1 MFQKISSRFAV
12 WALVLI
18 CVISFS
24 FMLYAAHTDSAIVDE
39 LAHIPAGYGYVHD
52 LSYNLNPE
60 HPPLIKALAALPVLF
75 INPTF
80 PTTSTAWTT
89 EVNGEWDMG
98 YQFLYGVGNN
108 ANEIIDT
115 ARVLPILI
123 TLLVVL
129 FIWLLARGLMGDW
142 WALLPATLFALSP
155 TVLAQGHYVTTDV
168 GAAFGTI
175 FSFYYFLK
183 YVEKPSRKYL
193 WFAGL
198 SFGVAQLTKFST
210 PLLIPLYILLAFVLW
225 LRNTIIDWHSARAR
239 VKTFFLRGLKWLWRL
254 ILIFA
259 IGYVCIVYP
268 VYFLFT
274 VNYSPAKQ
282 LSDTQYLLGSFAGGA
297 TPAGQLCNGMRCF
310 ADADIFMAHST
321 LLRPYA
327 EYLLGLLMSLQRVDG
342 GNTIYFLGQ
351 IRESGGWIYFPVLFL
366 IKETIPTLIIVLLA
380 LVLALWWMLRRD
392 KREGRGRWRRIID
405 YIGVN
410 FAEFS
415 MALFII
421 IYWGYSMQ
429 APLNIG
435 FRHLLPTLPFIYILA
450 AGVWRKWITQINLPM
465 FGTGGAATFGT
476 GGTGA
481 AGGLATAQS
490 MFMSVAATTR

>member
-1 MFQKISSRFAV
+1 
-12 WALVLI
+12 
-18 CVISFS
+18 
-24 FMLYAAHTDSAIVDE
+24 
-39 LAHIPAGYGYVHD
+39 
-52 LSYNLNPE
+52 
-60 HPPLIKALAALPVLF
+60 
-75 INPTF
+75 
-80 PTTSTAWTT
+80 
-89 EVNGEWDMG
+89 
-98 YQFLYGVGNN
+98 
-108 ANEIIDT
+108 
-115 ARVLPILI
+115 
-123 TLLVVL
+123 
-129 FIWLLARGLMGDW
+129 
-142 WALLPATLFALSP
+142 
-155 TVLAQGHYVTTDV
+155 
-168 GAAFGTI
+168 
-175 FSFYYFLK
+175 
-183 YVEKPSRKYL
+183 
-193 WFAGL
+193 
-198 SFGVAQLTKFST
+198 
-210 PLLIPLYILLAFVLW
+210 
-225 LRNTIIDWHSARAR
+225 
-239 VKTFFLRGLKWLWRL
+239 
-254 ILIFA
+254 
-259 IGYVCIVYP
+259 
-268 VYFLFT
+268 
-274 VNYSPAKQ
+274 YSPAKQ

-366 IKETIPTLIIVLLA
+366 IKETIPTLIIVFLA

-415 MALFII
+415 MALFVI

-465 FGTGGAATFGT
+465 FGTG
-476 GGTGA
+476 A

-490 MFMSVAATTR
+490 MFMSVAATTRSLAKSFFAATLKYIFLIVLIIWLFLETAFAAPYFLSYFNEFAGGVWNGYHYVTDSNYDWGQDLLRLQSWIDANPQVGTIAVDYFGGGEPSYYLGAKQVGWNACMGNPEDQGIHWIAISVNTLEGAIQPLAPGQTRNAQCTYSWLTALRPPGTGMGDVPTPDYRAGTSIFIYHLQ